1 MGLRL
6 QGLGVACAAA
16 VLTVTVAACGG
27 QTSAG
32 SASAPTVNISERDF
46 AITAPHVLEAG
57 PVHLVVTNKGPVSH
71 ELILVRAP
79 HGRLPLR
86 GDGFTVDEDAL
97 KAQIVTTFEP
107 DGPGSTRSQ
116 DVELTPGRYV
126 LLCNMAGHYM
136 SGMSTR
142 LLVR

>member
-6 QGLGVACAAA
+6 EALGAACAAA
-16 VLTVTVAACGG
+16 LLTLTVAACAGV
-27 QTSAG
+27 TTAG
-32 SASAPTVNISERDF
+32 SPSAATVHITERDF
-46 AITAPHVLEAG
+46 AITAPHVLTAG

-97 KAQIVTTFEP
+97 KAQIVTSFEP

-136 SGMSTR
+136 SGMATR

>member
-6 QGLGVACAAA
+6 EGVGAACAV
-16 VLTVTVAACGG
+16 VLLTLTVAACGG
-27 QTSAG
+27 QTTTG
-32 SASAPTVNISERDF
+32 SSSAPTVRITERDF
-46 AITAPHVLEAG
+46 AIKAPHVLEAG
-57 PVHLVVTNKGPVSH
+57 PVHLVVTNEGPVSH
-71 ELILVRAP
+71 ELILVRSP
-79 HGRLPLR
+79 NGRLPLR

-97 KAQIVTTFEP
+97 KAQIVTSFEP
-107 DGPGSTRSQ
+107 DGPGSVRSQ

-136 SGMSTR
+136 SGMSSS